1 MSLGRREY
9 TFKETFKTIKT
20 IQPTLHEM
28 DILEHNPVTLLST
41 VKDSLLGSIFL
52 TLTHGNIDETAIVSR
67 YIKCSSNS
75 FDIRSGV
82 NTREKYEEDRNS
94 LRSFLESFNNVEGR
108 LFNISF
114 THLFVDE
121 LTQSRG
127 KSIRT

>member
-9 TFKETFKTIKT
+9 TFKETFKTIET

-67 YIKCSSNS
+67 YIKSSSNS
-75 FDIRSGV
+75 FDIRSGI

-94 LRSFLESFNNVEGR
+94 LRCFLESFNNVEGR